1 MESPAAKARREECEL
16 CITRLKDMGLI
27 DSGKTKQEILSASY
41 YPTLI
46 TNFRRWS
53 LKNHPDKGGDA
64 ELFKFVSNCVT
75 TITKTS
81 QCNPPILPP
90 SSSSGGFPFGSGFSF
105 ESGGEDAPEE
115 NPNQYKGQYKK
126 GRDNDWWQSKF
137 CPIHNTYEW
146 TPSDPPSS
154 TPPPPPPTPDSY
166 APALDPNQYKNQYKK
181 GRDNDW
187 WQSKYCSFHNTYE
200 WEQSDPP
207 PMPSPPP
214 PIPRALP
221 KKKATPEKPR
231 KAPAKK
237 TKNQLDK
244 MTVPEL
250 KAYARDIEM
259 SGYSSLRKDELV
271 KEIMQFNK
279 TKASAEVCTKTVPE
293 LKAEAKAKGITGY
306 SKLNKKELCEMLG
319 YKL

>member
-126 GRDNDWWQSKF
+126 GRDNDWWQSK
-137 CPIHNTYEW
+137 
-146 TPSDPPSS
+146 
-154 TPPPPPPTPDSY
+154 
-166 APALDPNQYKNQYKK
+166 
-181 GRDNDW
+181 
-187 WQSKYCSFHNTYE
+187 YCSFHNTYE
-200 WEQSDPP
+200 REQSDPPPMPSPPPP